1 VFALARAAAFLF
13 KASDQSARRAQ
24 AAAEALDF
32 FLQQ

>member
-24 AAAEALDF
+24 AAALDF